1 MATKKKTETATKTRR
16 RYNVTPE
23 QIVEA
28 WQTSHS
34 VEEAVEKLGGEM
46 NARALYSR
54 VVTLRNKGVRLKS
67 MNRAAR
73 YTPSYVDDLSEL
85 ADSFVSNGN

>member
-1 MATKKKTETATKTRR
+1 MATKKKTAATTTTRK
-16 RYNVTPE
+16 RYSCTPE

-34 VEEAVEKLGGEM
+34 IEEAVEKLGGEM

-73 YTPSYVDDLSEL
+73 YTPGYVDELSEL